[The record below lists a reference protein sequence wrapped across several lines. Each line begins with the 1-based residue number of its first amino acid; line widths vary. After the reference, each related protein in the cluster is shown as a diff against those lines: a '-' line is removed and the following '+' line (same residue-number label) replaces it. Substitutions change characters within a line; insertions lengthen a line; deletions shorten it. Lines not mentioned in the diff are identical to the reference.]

1 MYKFISL
8 IVFSLLI
15 IGSVNAITEEEKA
28 LIQEGIEKYSG
39 DPDKLGAFVQVLD
52 DTYDLSNDEQLR
64 QEVIS
69 SAENSG
75 LNEESFSNIKEGKAP
90 EPKKTAEELAVEDGV
105 VEEVAVEEPF
115 PLWVIIIVIL
125 ALAIIGIVLYFI
137 RRKKV

>member
-1 MYKFISL
+1 MYKFFSL
-8 IVFSLLI
+8 IVFTLLFV
-15 IGSVNAITEEEKA
+15 GSVSAITEDEKA

-52 DTYDLSNDEQLR
+52 DTYDLSNDEQFR

-75 LNEESFSNIKEGKAP
+75 LSEESFSNIKEGKAP
-90 EPKKTAEELAVEDGV
+90 GLKKTAEELAVEDGV
-105 VEEVAVEEPF
+105 VEEAVVKESF

-125 ALAIIGIVLYFI
+125 AMAIIGVILYFI